1 MANWNLIISI
11 LLVLIFVLVILSI
24 SLPGVIKFVNDE
36 ANRDSL
42 KNVSEEQ
49 RMMCGIPSELDL
61 IFDMMG
67 SISSDSFDNEAKGI
81 YQSILW
87 GNDVESCDVLYLY
100 QQLDIEQKKKLN
112 WMELSCTVSHCIT
125 E

>member
-11 LLVLIFVLVILSI
+11 FFVLIFVLVILSI

-42 KNVSEEQ
+42 KNVSEAQ

-67 SISSDSFDNEAKGI
+67 SISSDSFDNKAKGI

-112 WMELSCTVSHCIT
+112 WMELSCTVSHCIA